1 MCLFIVSSCRFF
13 QIKIYFHDF
22 TLNLFNLFGY
32 LRKTVI
38 LEIDKS
44 DYNCRI

>member
-1 MCLFIVSSCRFF
+1 MFVYCVKLQIF

-32 LRKTVI
+32 LRK
-38 LEIDKS
+38 KP
-44 DYNCRI
+44 